1 MKLLDMSVKS
11 INYGFEQK
19 DGNLMSVDN
28 VAIIKASKKVDDS
41 NNILDE
47 IKSSSKP

>member
-1 MKLLDMSVKS
+1 MKLLNMSVKS

-28 VAIIKASKKVDDS
+28 VAIIKASKKIDES
-41 NNILDE
+41 NKMLHE
-47 IKSSSKP
+47 IKPSSKP